1 MKCFNVDHSSG
12 DVDIGIS
19 AVCYRTGEAEK
30 KTILRNTISDEILY
44 EKVQRIKIFTSKDVA
59 DRTIW

>member
-1 MKCFNVDHSSG
+1 MKCSIVDHSSG

-19 AVCYRTGEAEK
+19 AVCYRTGVAEK

-44 EKVQRIKIFTSKDVA
+44 EKV
-59 DRTIW
+59 